1 MTASTGQMLGL
12 TEIDAVQRAHYSAFA
27 MKFAPVT
34 IKGSRLLYSYGSN
47 KKKTAAGQDQAGSAR
62 HV

>member
-1 MTASTGQMLGL
+1 MLGL

-34 IKGSRLLYSYGSN
+34 IKGSRLLFSYGSN
-47 KKKTAAGQDQAGSAR
+47 KNNTAAGQDQAGSAR